1 MSMRCR
7 FGTGRHAAVM
17 KTAAADS
24 VSWPEQQYHRNINSA
39 EERAAIHVE
48 ERAVAPD
55 FFHRK
60 IPSAHCGITVVV
72 MEFVAW
78 RKIAER
84 RFFPCFFDRVEL
96 HLAATSIVI
105 ARRLVYVELRRTDLI
120 HEHEVARVSLW
131 IAHRAGNASRKVGN
145 VSGLDLHPFAAQMH
159 LALTLETE
167 HRLVGHVVLVE
178 RTFLARR
185 ERQHV

>member
-1 MSMRCR
+1 MLHAAGRKNDVQRAGGNLLAADQRQPRADPIYNAFVGHWMSMRCR

-72 MEFVAW
+72 MEFVVW
-78 RKIAER
+78 RKIAKR

-105 ARRLVYVELRRTDLI
+105 ARRLV
-120 HEHEVARVSLW
+120 
-131 IAHRAGNASRKVGN
+131 
-145 VSGLDLHPFAAQMH
+145 
-159 LALTLETE
+159 
-167 HRLVGHVVLVE
+167 
-178 RTFLARR
+178 
-185 ERQHV
+185 